1 MSKRWLAAAF
11 ALSFLWCPLALAQ
24 DAPKGE
30 GEHHWQDQGDWHRK
44 SAQNVTREKLAALP
58 ILKQNWL

>member
-11 ALSFLWCPLALAQ
+11 ALSFLWCPPLLHKMPPRARESITGRIRAI
-24 DAPKGE
+24 GT
-30 GEHHWQDQGDWHRK
+30 RK

-58 ILKQNWL
+58 IS